1 MMQTLIGTLDHDLLG
16 LVISGN
22 DTASSVSQPCPISE
36 TKDTV
41 TYITNV
47 NSITFYVIKLT
58 FTIKVQLV
66 QVTVLNS
73 RCQFNVLLSL

>member
-22 DTASSVSQPCPISE
+22 DTVSSVSQPCPISE

-58 FTIKVQLV
+58 FTIKVHLV

>member
-16 LVISGN
+16 LVISVN
-22 DTASSVSQPCPISE
+22 DTVSSVSQPCPISE
-36 TKDTV
+36 TKDNV
-41 TYITNV
+41 TYIT